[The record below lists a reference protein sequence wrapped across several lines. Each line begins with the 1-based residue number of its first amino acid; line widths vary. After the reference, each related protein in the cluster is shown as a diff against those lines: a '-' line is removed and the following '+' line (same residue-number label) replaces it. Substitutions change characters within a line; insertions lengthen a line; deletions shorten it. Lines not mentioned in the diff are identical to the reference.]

1 MIFIFICILYSHLHQ
16 LILRKLHFLIFIL
29 VKNSGDHLS
38 MGTEL
43 VGDWQLFVQRDQW
56 IGHPLCGTKCPGNIF
71 VWDQMCYS
79 LYIST
84 RKNINFN
91 LDLIEL
97 IDFYFRLHFVF
108 ILISI
113 HILQYKECGQSW
125 KLILRKLHFL
135 IFILVVM
142 GHHDFK
148 IWTSNWVE
156 FSSNLYFWKTEC
168 HFFCFISKPCVL
180 SWTFQQNFLNSLIY
194 INP

>member
-1 MIFIFICILYSHLHQ
+1 MGGPSVHGDRIGWGLFI
-16 LILRKLHFLIFIL
+16 
-29 VKNSGDHLS
+29 
-38 MGTEL
+38 
-43 VGDWQLFVQRDQW
+43 QRDQW
-56 IGHPLCGTKCPGNIF
+56 IGDPLCGTKCPGNIC
-71 VWDQMCYS
+71 VWTKCVTVF
-79 LYIST
+79 IST

-148 IWTSNWVE
+148 IWTSNWVK
-156 FSSNLYFWKTEC
+156 FSSNLYYWKTEC
-168 HFFCFISKPCVL
+168 NFFLIQTVRTRRHTNKL
-180 SWTFQQNFLNSLIY
+180 ETTSLFSLDTTPFTNRNDRY
-194 INP
+194 EVKCGRCPE

>member
-1 MIFIFICILYSHLHQ
+1 MF
-16 LILRKLHFLIFIL
+16 LILFRKFSLNYPICFWIPTVFSNL
-29 VKNSGDHLS
+29 NSNCS
-38 MGTEL
+38 
-43 VGDWQLFVQRDQW
+43 
-56 IGHPLCGTKCPGNIF
+56 
-71 VWDQMCYS
+71 
-79 LYIST
+79 
-84 RKNINFN
+84 N
-91 LDLIEL
+91 LLDIRMDLIEL

-156 FSSNLYFWKTEC
+156 FSSNLYFWKTDC
-168 HFFCFISKPCVL
+168 HFFVLFQNLVSYRERSSRTSWILWFISTL
-180 SWTFQQNFLNSLIY
+180 TTLINITAWIY
-194 INP
+194 